1 MAASSN
7 GSRVGRAEGT
17 LKALQPYQWKPG
29 QSGNPKG
36 PPPGSRRK
44 LSEEFLADLH
54 AAWRAYGRPAL
65 MTAAFTDPVS
75 FVRVVA
81 SLMPKELEAT
91 VTVVHAE
98 QMSDDELAAIACQ
111 GGEDPLATEEDE
123 ETFQPVE

>member
-1 MAASSN
+1 MKCDKIKGKEVAAVMAASSN
-7 GSRVGRAEGT
+7 GSRAGRAEGT

-81 SLMPKELEAT
+81 SLMPKRAGG
-91 VTVVHAE
+91 HRHRGQRGA
-98 QMSDDELAAIACQ
+98 DER
-111 GGEDPLATEEDE
+111 
-123 ETFQPVE
+123 